1 MPKYTG
7 NSDYHHDTRA
17 CTGVLLTNLGTPEAP
32 TAAALRRYLGEFLSD
47 PRVIEVP
54 RLIWWCILH
63 GIILRVRPRKS
74 AAAYAKVWTDAGS
87 PLLVTTRQQAAVLQQ
102 RLGDAM
108 QVAIGMRYGKPSIRD
123 GLESLR
129 AANTTRVLVLPLY
142 PQYAAATTAS
152 TFDAVSN
159 VLKNWR
165 RLPELRMVNH
175 YHDEPAYISALA
187 RSIERHWAE
196 YGRPDRLIF
205 SFHGIPMHYFT
216 AGDPYHCECHKTARL
231 VAESLQLQDDQWQ
244 VTFQSR
250 FGPREWLKPYT
261 DMTLKELPGQ
271 GVRHVQIICPGFAA
285 DCLETL
291 EEIDMQN
298 REFFMTAGGENFS
311 YIPALNA
318 QMDHI
323 DALLEIISKHTS
335 GWEAPLH
342 EEPSETLRRAQLLGA
357 EK

>member
-87 PLLVTTRQQAAVLQQ
+87 PLLVTTRQQAAALQQ

>member
-87 PLLVTTRQQAAVLQQ
+87 PLLVTTRQQAAALQQ

-323 DALLEIISKHTS
+323 DALLEIIRKHTS

-357 EK
+357 KK